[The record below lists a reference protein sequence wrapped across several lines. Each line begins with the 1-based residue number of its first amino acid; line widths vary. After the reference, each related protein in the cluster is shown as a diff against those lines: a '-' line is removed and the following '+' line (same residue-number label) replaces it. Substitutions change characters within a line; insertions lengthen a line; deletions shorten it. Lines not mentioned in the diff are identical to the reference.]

1 MKGVDIIAKVL
12 KSEGVEYLTC
22 FPHSEIIDSCAAVGI
37 RPILARQERTALHIA
52 DGYSRMNDG
61 RKIGVTTVQYGPGAE
76 NAFGA
81 VAQTQ
86 ADASPV
92 LYLPT
97 GYPRDERSVVPN
109 FDASLN
115 LKHITK
121 SAETVMSVGRIPQM
135 MQNAF
140 AQLRNGKPGVVM
152 METPKDVLA
161 EDLADGDYNYASPRR
176 SAAQPDPQDMAEL
189 LDSLLAARNPVIVA
203 GQGVFYAQACDEL
216 KELAALL
223 QVPVMTTLNA
233 KSAFPENHA
242 LALGTGALSRPATVT
257 HFLAKADLVLGIG
270 TSFTRSDYI
279 TAIPDGKTMAQ
290 ITNCEADIGKDY
302 PVSFGVVGDA
312 KVALSQLIA
321 GAKERLGEGGRSG
334 DDGVAREVKAVR
346 DEFMAKWMP
355 RLTATDE
362 PISPYRVI
370 WDLMSVVDRTKTVV
384 THDAG
389 NPRDQTTLFYEAI
402 VPHGYMGWGKTT
414 QLGAGLGLAMG
425 AKLARPDWLSVNIMG
440 DAAFGMTGMEVETAV
455 RCALPVLT
463 IVFKNSVM
471 GGYTGHLPVA
481 SDKYDIHR
489 LSGNYAKVGEALG
502 AYSETVEKVDDLKAA
517 LSRGVDHVAKGQ
529 TAVIE
534 VITGE
539 EPNYPTS

>member
-1 MKGVDIIAKVL
+1 MKGVDVIAKVL
-12 KSEGVEYLTC
+12 KTEGVEYLAC

-61 RKIGVTTVQYGPGAE
+61 RKLGVATVQYGPGSE

-81 VAQTQ
+81 VAQTY

-115 LKHITK
+115 LKNITK

-140 AQLRNGKPGVVM
+140 AQLRNGKPGAVM
-152 METPKDVLA
+152 LETPKDVLH
-161 EDLADGDYNYASPRR
+161 EDSGNAALDYTPPRR
-176 SAAQPDPQDMAEL
+176 SAAQPDPQDMAEV
-189 LDSLLAARNPVIVA
+189 LDSLLAAKAPVIVA
-203 GQGVFYAQACDEL
+203 GQGIFYAQAWEEL
-216 KELAALL
+216 KELAELL

-233 KSAFPENHA
+233 KSAFPENHP

-257 HFLAKADLVLGIG
+257 HFLAKADLVFGIA

-290 ITNCEADIGKDY
+290 ITNAEADIGKDY
-302 PVSFGVVGDA
+302 PVSFGAVGDA
-312 KVALSQLIA
+312 KVALRLLID
-321 GAKERLGEGGRSG
+321 GAKARLGEAGRR
-334 DDGVAREVKAVR
+334 DDHSVAKEVKSVR
-346 DEFMAKWMP
+346 DGFMAEWMP

-370 WDLMSVVDRTKTVV
+370 WDLMAVVDRERTVV

-402 VPHGYMGWGKTT
+402 VPHGYIGWGKTT

-440 DAAFGMTGMEVETAV
+440 DAAFGMTGMEIETAV
-455 RCALPVLT
+455 RCRLPVLT
-463 IVFKNSVM
+463 VIFKNSVM

-481 SDKYDIHR
+481 SDKYDIHK

-502 AYSETVEKVDDLKAA
+502 AYGETVEKVDDLKPA
-517 LSRGVDHVAKGQ
+517 LLRGIERVGAGQ

-534 VITGE
+534 VVTAE
-539 EPNYPTS
+539 EPTYPTS

>member
-1 MKGVDIIAKVL
+1 MKGVDVIAKVL
-12 KSEGVEYLTC
+12 KTEGVEYLTC

-61 RKIGVTTVQYGPGAE
+61 HKIGVTTVQYGPGSE

-81 VAQTQ
+81 VAQTF

-97 GYPRDERSVVPN
+97 GYPRDQRSVVPN

-135 MQNAF
+135 MQHAF

-152 METPKDVLA
+152 IETPQDVLH
-161 EDLADGDYNYASPRR
+161 EDSGNASLDYTPPRR
-176 SAAQPDPQDMAEL
+176 SAAQPDPGDMAGV
-189 LDSLLAARNPVIVA
+189 LDSLLAAKAPIIVA

-216 KELAALL
+216 KELAELL

-233 KSAFPENHA
+233 KSAFPENHP

-290 ITNCEADIGKDY
+290 ITNSEADIGKDY
-302 PVSFGVVGDA
+302 PISFGAVGDA
-312 KVALSQLIA
+312 KMALSQLIA
-321 GAKERLGEGGRSG
+321 GARERLGDGGRAG
-334 DDGVAREVKAVR
+334 DDGVAKEVKSVR
-346 DEFMAKWMP
+346 DEFMAQWMP

-362 PISPYRVI
+362 PISPYRVV

-402 VPHGYMGWGKTT
+402 VPHGYIGWGKTT

-455 RCALPVLT
+455 RCRLPVLT

-481 SDKYDIHR
+481 SDKFDIHK
-489 LSGNYAKVGEALG
+489 LSGDYAKVGEALG
-502 AYSETVEKVDDLKAA
+502 AYGETVEKVDDLVPA
-517 LSRGVDHVAKGQ
+517 LRRGIDHVAAGQ

-534 VITGE
+534 VVTAE
-539 EPNYPTS
+539 EPTYPTS